1 MGIRVDAGSS
11 KHPIG
16 LVTGAA
22 SGIGRAS
29 ARLQASRGAWVAV
42 ADIDAT
48 GGQETVDL
56 IEKAGGEAEFVD
68 CDVSV
73 PEQVEA
79 LVAGVVAREGRLDFA
94 HNNVGVLAE
103 RPASIDQID
112 DESWRR
118 VVDVNFVGTWLCLR
132 HELAV
137 MRKQGYGAVVNT
149 ASVCGEQVTAGAC
162 PYNATKH
169 AVIGLTKEA
178 AVDFAELGVRI
189 NAVCPGYVD
198 TPLTRRNTTA
208 ADRRRI
214 LDSMPAP
221 RFATAEEIAEAVA
234 WLLSDSASYVT
245 GHSLVVDGGLAVS
258 IPAPE

>member
-1 MGIRVDAGSS
+1 MGIREDAAARQ
-11 KHPIG
+11 PIG
-16 LVTGAA
+16 IVTGAG
-22 SGIGRAS
+22 SGIGRAT
-29 ARLQASRGAWVAV
+29 ARLLASRGAWVAV
-42 ADIDAT
+42 ADIDPA
-48 GGQETVDL
+48 GGRETVEL
-56 IEKAGGEAEFVD
+56 IAAAGGEAAFVE

-73 PEQVEA
+73 PAQVEA
-79 LVAGVVAREGRLDFA
+79 LVSGVVARDGRLDFA

-103 RPASIDQID
+103 RPGPIDKID
-112 DESWRR
+112 HESWRR
-118 VVDVNFVGTWLCLR
+118 VVDVNFIGTWLCLK

-137 MRKQGYGAVVNT
+137 MREQGYGAVVNT

-208 ADRRRI
+208 ADRARI

-234 WLLSDSASYVT
+234 WLLSGAASYVT